1 MLRRE
6 QATKPR
12 TEEMDWCQKDQLNSA
27 DFLMR
32 LNKDFN
38 VRVES
43 LFKYKLHIHD
53 NILNSIFNSFTSCFK
68 NLWVKTM
75 HFFFKKKYIL
85 SFLTINLA
93 QSIDLFHIKSVVIK
107 LSEFGSKFISQL
119 LQIFQINY
127 YGMNE
132 EWHLN

>member
-1 MLRRE
+1 
-6 QATKPR
+6 
-12 TEEMDWCQKDQLNSA
+12 
-27 DFLMR
+27 
-32 LNKDFN
+32 
-38 VRVES
+38 
-43 LFKYKLHIHD
+43 
-53 NILNSIFNSFTSCFK
+53 
-68 NLWVKTM
+68 M

-132 EWHLN
+132 E